1 MRARLA
7 QAWEYRT
14 MDPTLFQFYVAI
26 FMVAVIG
33 ALFIWFLQSEA
44 DASTRRITG
53 MMMRAGFNP
62 GVATLG
68 HRRAGVVPKLARRR
82 CGKCPREDYCDRW
95 LAGDV
100 ESDNKFCPN
109 AGVFRALDGA
119 GRGTA

>member
-1 MRARLA
+1 
-7 QAWEYRT
+7 

-53 MMMRAGFNP
+53 MMMRAGLNP

-68 HRRAGVVPKLARRR
+68 HRRTGVCRNWRGGAVASARARITAIDGSPAASRATTNFAPTREFSARLPEPAAAPPDAGA
-82 CGKCPREDYCDRW
+82 DR
-95 LAGDV
+95 
-100 ESDNKFCPN
+100 
-109 AGVFRALDGA
+109 
-119 GRGTA
+119 